1 MVNITIDFKNNKIY
15 LSKPRLIKGGVYKL
29 SINPKDKLIREIQ
42 PEVLQLLTKA
52 LDSFSRY
59 NELYAEYEYIQ
70 YDYNRVNQSGFL
82 KLIRNGNEIMHL
94 SIFTGMH
101 STPHLTFNN
110 IDGTTM
116 HLYLADLELKS
127 FNNNERTTY
136 DAILK
141 KYSKFKDCESTCNF
155 FYDLLNLIEAKL
167 DYIQNKPQ
175 IEEYYTQLKYYIN
188 AFMNILANPGPSSI
202 YNGKYP
208 SEKNTH
214 TTLTNMMTAD
224 QFTEKVINYKINKK
238 ISSINA
244 FVKSNN
250 GRLNAF
256 NSSINEFI
264 KHENTSLDKLI
275 KAIKTYKF
283 YKGYPITNSIE
294 SAFSYTEVF
303 QTTANIDA
311 FIAEFE
317 ENKKLVDSVKLSPE
331 LELNSK
337 LNSTTKPILSE
348 FDDIVKYIANINLV
362 FNDTTHENLIMI
374 LDIQTQTSKTELS
387 KTKANRLEKFMTRCR
402 DTNDDLH
409 NLLNK
414 NTIAI
419 AKIKELTKSKKKKEE
434 GEEST
439 GQPEETTG
447 GKTKP
452 SLNAK
457 TKPSLNAKTK
467 PSLNAKTKPSLNAK
481 TKPSLNAKTK
491 PSLNAK
497 TKPSLNA
504 KTKPSLNAK
513 TKESLIKRRT
523 NSTTLKKK

>member
-15 LSKPRLIKGGVYKL
+15 LRKPLFIKGGVYKL
-29 SINPKDKLIREIQ
+29 SINPADKLTKVIQ
-42 PEVLQLLTKA
+42 PRVLELLTTA
-52 LDSFSRY
+52 LESFSKY
-59 NELYAEYEYIQ
+59 NTMYAENEYIQ

-94 SIFTGMH
+94 SIFTGTN

-127 FNNNERTTY
+127 FNGNKATTY

-141 KYSKFKDCESTCNF
+141 KYNNFNDCKSTCNF

-167 DYIQNKPQ
+167 DYIQYKSQ
-175 IEEYYTQLKYYIN
+175 IKEYYTQLKYYIN
-188 AFMNILANPGPSSI
+188 AFMNILANPGPSTI

-224 QFTEKVINYKINKK
+224 EFTEEVINYKINKK

-256 NSSINEFI
+256 NSLINEFI
-264 KHENTSLDKLI
+264 KHEETSLDKLI
-275 KAIKTYKF
+275 KTIKTYDF
-283 YKGYPITNSIE
+283 YKRFPITNNENSE
-294 SAFSYTEVF
+294 FSYTEVF
-303 QTTANIDA
+303 QTKANIDA
-311 FIAEFE
+311 FIVEFE
-317 ENKKLVDSVKLSPE
+317 KNKKLVDSVKLSPE

-348 FDDIVKYIANINLV
+348 FDDIVKYIANINLL

-387 KTKANRLEKFMTRCR
+387 KTKADRLEKFMTRCR

-419 AKIKELTKSKKKKEE
+419 AKIKALAKSKKKKEE

-439 GQPEETTG
+439 VQPRESTG
-447 GKTKP
+447 GKTKA

-457 TKPSLNAKTK
+457 TKATPNAKTKASLNAKTK
-467 PSLNAKTKPSLNAK
+467 ATPNAKTKATPNAKTKPK
-481 TKPSLNAKTK
+481 
-491 PSLNAK
+491 
-497 TKPSLNA
+497 
-504 KTKPSLNAK
+504 
-513 TKESLIKRRT
+513 SLIKRRT